1 MSLSMQ
7 DVSKKSG
14 FSVSTISLIVNN
26 KRRAKATTAR
36 KLEEATGIPREYW
49 LYPDEHQKVLHLLFD
64 LKPYGKD
71 FIQVRK

>member
-14 FSVSTISLIVNN
+14 LSVSAISLIVNN

-36 KLEEATGIPREYW
+36 TLEEATGVPREYW
-49 LYPDEHQKVLHLLFD
+49 LYPDEHQPVLRLLFN

-71 FIQVRK
+71 FVQVRK